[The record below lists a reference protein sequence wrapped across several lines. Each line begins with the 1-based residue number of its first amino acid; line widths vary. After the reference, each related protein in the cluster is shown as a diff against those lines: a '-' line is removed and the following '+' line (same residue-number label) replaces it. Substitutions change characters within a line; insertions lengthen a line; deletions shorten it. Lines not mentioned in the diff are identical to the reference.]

1 MTTARTSGDIYD
13 SLSGILCK
21 HSLRKY
27 GFSDF
32 SKSMEMA
39 ASWDVALCGV
49 VDVE

>member
-1 MTTARTSGDIYD
+1 MTLLVAFSANTV
-13 SLSGILCK
+13 
-21 HSLRKY
+21 LRKY